1 MTERIDNIVLAATLL
16 HANGQTTQ
24 RVISASERLANA
36 YGLDMHVVPQWDDI
50 LFRFR
55 PKDDKHAAWQTE
67 IIHVRPTGVDMN
79 KVSLTT
85 GIIDQIAAQSQSTP
99 QEQTEEHLKEQ
110 LAQTQLAFMHIAALK
125 PSHHPR
131 FILMAGVGATAL
143 GVIFGVTSHLT
154 LALIFLAAILGAAVR
169 RGLAGLSDN
178 LLVQPFVA
186 ALIAGLVGGAAQRT
200 LTGADLQFID
210 IAPCMILV
218 PGAHILNA
226 ALDLVRGRISLG
238 LARLMYSGLIVL
250 AICMGLL
257 IGLVVF
263 GTSLAQGLASAH
275 VPLWLDFIAAGLAVS
290 AFGAFFS
297 IPWKILF
304 APIAIGMLC
313 HASRWWVLDQ
323 GGGVALGAFI
333 ACMLAGVMTALLARF
348 LKLPFA
354 ALAFSAVVSMMPG
367 IFLFKFA
374 NGIVAVYL
382 AGEATSLSTLTDV
395 VSNGTASVLIVMVMT
410 FGLILPKM
418 LIDAWLGPDD
428 LRLNA

>member
-1 MTERIDNIVLAATLL
+1 
-16 HANGQTTQ
+16 
-24 RVISASERLANA
+24 
-36 YGLDMHVVPQWDDI
+36 
-50 LFRFR
+50 
-55 PKDDKHAAWQTE
+55 
-67 IIHVRPTGVDMN
+67 
-79 KVSLTT
+79 
-85 GIIDQIAAQSQSTP
+85 
-99 QEQTEEHLKEQ
+99 
-110 LAQTQLAFMHIAALK
+110 
-125 PSHHPR
+125 
-131 FILMAGVGATAL
+131 
-143 GVIFGVTSHLT
+143 
-154 LALIFLAAILGAAVR
+154 
-169 RGLAGLSDN
+169 
-178 LLVQPFVA
+178 
-186 ALIAGLVGGAAQRT
+186 
-200 LTGADLQFID
+200 
-210 IAPCMILV
+210 
-218 PGAHILNA
+218 
-226 ALDLVRGRISLG
+226 
-238 LARLMYSGLIVL
+238 
-250 AICMGLL
+250 
-257 IGLVVF
+257 VVF

-275 VPLWLDFIAAGLAVS
+275 VPLWLDIIAAGLAVS

-323 GGGVALGAFI
+323 GGGVALGAFV
-333 ACMLAGVMTALLARF
+333 ACLLAGVMTALLARF